1 MPPCCGQHVAQP
13 SLVFSELASSHA
25 HHCKPLNHLCLSHRM
40 SQCIL
45 MRTLMLS
52 QSICSA
58 PRLTCLARELGSTL
72 GEQDRLCPVSA
83 LLGYLVRHG
92 QQPGP
97 LFLFQDGS
105 TLSKQRLLARV
116 NAALACQGFDTMG
129 ISGHSFRVGA
139 ATTAARVGMEDS
151 LIQTLGR
158 WWSSAY
164 LRYIHMSGQMLAP
177 NLARLLTLSPHSRIA
192 EDETQEN

>member
-1 MPPCCGQHVAQP
+1 
-13 SLVFSELASSHA
+13 
-25 HHCKPLNHLCLSHRM
+25 
-40 SQCIL
+40 
-45 MRTLMLS
+45 
-52 QSICSA
+52 
-58 PRLTCLARELGSTL
+58 
-72 GEQDRLCPVSA
+72 
-83 LLGYLVRHG
+83 
-92 QQPGP
+92 
-97 LFLFQDGS
+97 
-105 TLSKQRLLARV
+105 
-116 NAALACQGFDTMG
+116 MG